1 MSTRQEQALLE
12 STVRR
17 IEELIEYLRKSLV
30 DREFY
35 PPKPTKYEIARIVA
49 ARALQLANG
58 AKPCFDPRE
67 LGLWD
72 PVDVALEELRR
83 GCIKFVV
90 RRELPD
96 GKYVEFDARELIE
109 LGRRLLGERFQI

>member
-1 MSTRQEQALLE
+1 MAQPQLILE
-12 STVRR
+12 STLKK

-30 DREFY
+30 DREHY

-58 AKPCFDPRE
+58 AKPCFDPKQ

-109 LGRRLLGERFQI
+109 LGKRLLGDRFII

>member
-1 MSTRQEQALLE
+1 MAQPQIVLE
-12 STVRR
+12 PILRR
-17 IEELIEYLRKSLV
+17 IEELIEYLKKSLV
-30 DREFY
+30 DREYY

-58 AKPCFDPRE
+58 AKPCFDPRS

-72 PVDVALEELRR
+72 PVDIALEELRR
-83 GCIKFVV
+83 GCIRFIV

-96 GKYVEFDARELIE
+96 GKYVEFDAKELME
-109 LGRRLLGERFQI
+109 LGKRLLGERFNI